1 MCLCIAYSA
10 SAGNCNAPR
19 AVTYSALIY
28 CLRCLVNEEIPLNQG
43 CLDPITVD
51 IPKNSILD
59 PSPTAAVVGG
69 MSLEFFISSLL
80 LFGYD
85 SLHFC

>member
-1 MCLCIAYSA
+1 MISIAQSV

-69 MSLEFFISSLL
+69 MSR
-80 LFGYD
+80 
-85 SLHFC
+85 